1 MARLGGFSALLAD
14 LFGDIERR
22 DHARER
28 ARARSADARE
38 TMERARDTRTFAKA
52 ISSISAP
59 LGNMAKETNAM
70 AQRLMTDHLAR
81 ARERLAEINAQ
92 ATAAAAAG
100 KLSAEEGAKLD
111 FAIANMAR
119 RIDHGY

>member
-1 MARLGGFSALLAD
+1 MARLGGFTALLAD
-14 LFGDIERR
+14 IIATADRVDR
-22 DHARER
+22 ARAN

-70 AQRLMTDHLAR
+70 AQRLMTDHRAR
-81 ARERLAEINAQ
+81 ARERLAEISAQ

-100 KLSAEEGAKLD
+100 KLSGEEGARLD
-111 FAIANMAR
+111 IEIARMAQ
-119 RIDHGY
+119 RIGG